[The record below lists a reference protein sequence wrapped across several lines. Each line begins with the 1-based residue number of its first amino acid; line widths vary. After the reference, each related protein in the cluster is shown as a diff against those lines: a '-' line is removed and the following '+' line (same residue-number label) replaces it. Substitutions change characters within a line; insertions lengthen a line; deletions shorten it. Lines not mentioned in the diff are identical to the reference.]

1 MCDQCSTLKGTTAN
15 ATLALV
21 ELFSSPLRVFRQST
35 LTSLLL
41 SHFRMIQR
49 NIDRIRHELEGSL
62 EAVQL
67 MDYDV
72 KMRIRYINNPLAPL
86 LFSAFELFS

>member
-1 MCDQCSTLKGTTAN
+1 MT
-15 ATLALV
+15 
-21 ELFSSPLRVFRQST
+21 
-35 LTSLLL
+35 
-41 SHFRMIQR
+41 QR

-72 KMRIRYINNPLAPL
+72 KMRIRYVNNSLASL
-86 LFSAFELFS
+86 LLYAFELRP